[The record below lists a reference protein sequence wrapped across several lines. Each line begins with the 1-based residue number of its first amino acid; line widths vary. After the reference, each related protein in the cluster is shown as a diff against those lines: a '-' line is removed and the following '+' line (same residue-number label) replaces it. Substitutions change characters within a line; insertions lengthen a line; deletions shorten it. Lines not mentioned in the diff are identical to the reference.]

1 MEMERK
7 KGLIIDTTGDVAVIS
22 LYANGKF
29 TRFVSEKGA
38 RRHTP
43 ILLKAID
50 ELLSAAN
57 LTVKNLNEIACVV
70 GPGSFTGIRVG
81 VATAKGLAAV
91 TGAKRIALT
100 SLEIFANDSDALVIL
115 DCKHD
120 NYYAMKRVGGKDVY
134 LNLTGEEIFSYG
146 LPVIRAD
153 GKNPGG
159 MERVYLEKSQRG
171 ELAGD
176 WTPFYLKSSSA
187 ERNV

>member
-1 MEMERK
+1 MEMENK

-29 TRFVSEKGA
+29 SSFISEKGA

-50 ELLSAAN
+50 ELLSKAN
-57 LTVKNLNEIACVV
+57 LTAKNLDEIACVV

-81 VATAKGLAAV
+81 VATAKGLAVA
-91 TGAKRIALT
+91 TGAKRIAFT
-100 SLEIFANDSDALVIL
+100 SLEIFANETDALVIL

-120 NYYAMKRVGGKDVY
+120 NYYALKRVNGKDEY
-134 LNLTGEEIFSYG
+134 LNITGQEIATYG
-146 LPVIRAD
+146 LPVIRAE
-153 GKNPGG
+153 GSNPEG

-171 ELAGD
+171 EFVTD

-187 ERNV
+187 ERNA